1 MIAEIEFGI
10 FLEETRESLLNI
22 IKRMIEEDLIEG
34 IILGCTELLLFLPK
48 DEFDTPFLNTTKI
61 HVGSIIKYY
70 LERSDGGKIGD
81 R

>member
-1 MIAEIEFGI
+1 LITEIEFGI

-34 IILGCTELLLFLPK
+34 IILGCTELLLILTK
-48 DEFDTPFLNTTKI
+48 DEFDIPFLNTTKI
-61 HVGSIIKYY
+61 HVGSINKYY